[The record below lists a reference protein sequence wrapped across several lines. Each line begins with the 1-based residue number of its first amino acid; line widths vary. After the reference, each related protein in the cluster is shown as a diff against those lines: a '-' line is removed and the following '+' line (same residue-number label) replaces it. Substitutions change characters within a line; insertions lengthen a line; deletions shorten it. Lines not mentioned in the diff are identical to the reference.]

1 MPRKQCNA
9 VLDLWKRKHPMGSAM
24 YAAIYSAAHVNQTFL
39 NDMWIWRYPSLP
51 WQPVV
56 NRDGTPRTGTG
67 AGTGT
72 GLGVRP
78 PN

>member
-9 VLDLWKRKHPMGSAM
+9 VLDLWEHPMGSAM
-24 YAAIYSAAHVNQTFL
+24 YAAVYSAAHVNQTFL

-56 NRDGTPRTGTG
+56 NRDGTPRTGLG
-67 AGTGT
+67 AS
-72 GLGVRP
+72 P

>member
-51 WQPVV
+51 CRRQP
-56 NRDGTPRTGTG
+56 RRHAAHESRCQPAKLR
-67 AGTGT
+67 
-72 GLGVRP
+72 R
-78 PN
+78 